1 MPAAPRIAVVGHVE
15 WVEFALVDHVPRRG
29 EIAVAREVFADAG
42 GGGGVTAIQLA
53 GLGARVELFTAVGSD
68 PLGRHAAQALRDH
81 GVDSHAAV
89 HERAQ
94 TRALA
99 HLADDGE
106 RTITVLGPPDGPK
119 GSDVLPWNHLGQTDA
134 VYVTAGDAGAMYAAR
149 AARILVATPRAL
161 PGLLDAGTRVDAL
174 VLSWSDA
181 HEQQLA
187 SRFERAPT
195 LTVRTAGARG
205 GSWEHIDGRSG
216 TWSAAPPP
224 GPPVDAFGCGDGF
237 AAGLTYA
244 LGAGLDVEEAI
255 SYGAR
260 VGASVLTGRGPY
272 GADLAAVGAP
282 GSA

>member
-1 MPAAPRIAVVGHVE
+1 MSSPRIAVVGHVE

-42 GGGGVTAIQLA
+42 GGGGVTGVQLA
-53 GLGARVELFTAVGSD
+53 KLGARVELFTAVGSD
-68 PLGRHAAQALRDH
+68 PLGRHAAHRLREH

-89 HERAQ
+89 HDRAQ

-149 AARILVATPRAL
+149 AAKIVVATPRAL

-187 SRFERAPT
+187 SRFERAPS

-205 GSWEHIDGRSG
+205 GSWEHLDGRTG
-216 TWSAAPPP
+216 AWTAASPP

-244 LGAGLDVEEAI
+244 LGAGLEIDDAI
-255 SYGAR
+255 AYAAR
-260 VGASVLTGRGPY
+260 VGAAVLTGRGPY

-282 GSA
+282 R

>member
-1 MPAAPRIAVVGHVE
+1 MSSPRIAVVGHVE

-42 GGGGVTAIQLA
+42 GGGGVTGVQLA
-53 GLGARVELFTAVGSD
+53 KLGARVELFTAVGSD
-68 PLGRHAAQALRDH
+68 PLGRHAAHRLREH

-89 HERAQ
+89 HDCAQ

-149 AARILVATPRAL
+149 AARIVVATPRAL

-187 SRFERAPT
+187 SRFERAPS

-205 GSWEHIDGRSG
+205 GSWEHLDGRTG
-216 TWSAAPPP
+216 AWTAASPP

-244 LGAGLDVEEAI
+244 LGAGLEIDDAI
-255 SYGAR
+255 AYAAR
-260 VGASVLTGRGPY
+260 VGAAVLTGRGPY
-272 GADLAAVGAP
+272 GADLADVGAP
-282 GSA
+282 R

>member
-1 MPAAPRIAVVGHVE
+1 MAVPRIAVVGHVE

-42 GGGGVTAIQLA
+42 GGGGVTAVQLA
-53 GLGARVELFTAVGSD
+53 RLGATVELFTAVGSD
-68 PLGRHAAQALRDH
+68 ALGRHAPHRLREH
-81 GVDSHAAV
+81 GVDAHAAV
-89 HERAQ
+89 HDRPQ

-106 RTITVLGPPDGPK
+106 RTITILGPPDGPK
-119 GSDVLPWNHLGQTDA
+119 GSDVLPWNHLAQTDA

-149 AARILVATPRAL
+149 AAKILVATPRAL

-187 SRFERAPT
+187 SRFQRAPS

-205 GSWEHIDGRSG
+205 GSWEHIDGRTG
-216 TWSAAPPP
+216 TWAAEPPP

-244 LGAGLDVEEAI
+244 LGAGLEVGPAI
-255 SYGAR
+255 TYAAR
-260 VGASVLTGRGPY
+260 VGATVVTGRGPY
-272 GADLAAVGAP
+272 GADLRAVGAP
-282 GSA
+282 GA